1 MNKRRV
7 FLTGLLGL
15 SSTTLLPRT
24 SLITQETPPKRL
36 GNKLKPGAKIK
47 LIAPGFAIDE
57 HKLEISIEGIT
68 QMGFEVIYD
77 SSIMNHHG
85 YFSNEDEFR
94 ASEINKAFANPNID
108 AIICARGGYGTT
120 RILDQLDYDLIA
132 AHPKPLVGFSDITAL
147 LNAIHKKTGL
157 IGFHGPV
164 GSSLNNSYSR
174 NTLNDILRSK
184 KSSHTIQSPL
194 SKPEDQLDNSEYD
207 RYTIVPGTAQGK
219 AVGGSLTLI
228 SALMGTPYEIDFTD
242 TVVFIEDV
250 GEKPYRIDRMLTQ
263 LRSSKT
269 FKKAAGIVFGVCIGC
284 EVQDVSRGF
293 KLKEVIVDR
302 IQDLGIP
309 SLYGM
314 SFGHIPENFT
324 IPIGAQVSFDTQT
337 RTIQILE
344 KVVA

>member
-24 SLITQETPPKRL
+24 SLITHETPPNLL

-85 YFSNEDEFR
+85 YFSNEDDFR

-132 AHPKPLVGFSDITAL
+132 SNPKPLVGFSDITAL

-164 GSSLNNSYSR
+164 GSSLNNDYSQ
-174 NTLNDILRSK
+174 NTLNDVLRGK
-184 KSSHTIQSPL
+184 KSSHTIQSPI
-194 SKPEDQLDNSEYD
+194 SIPEDQTDNSEYD
-207 RYTIVPGTAQGK
+207 RYTIVPGIAQGK

-242 TVVFIEDV
+242 AIVFIEDV

-269 FKKAAGIVFGVCIGC
+269 FKKATGIVFGVCIGC
-284 EVQDVSRGF
+284 DVKDVNRGF
-293 KLKEVIVDR
+293 KLKEVILDR

-309 SLYGM
+309 SVYGM

-324 IPIGAQVSFDTQT
+324 IPIGAQVSLDTHS